1 MWESDSAN
9 VEPSGEPS
17 DAEPNTTESS
27 DAESVEER
35 RVRPDVAEN
44 LRTLFGTDDRPET
57 FGGWLDTLADTFGD
71 DWPPDVPELC
81 HDEDGRHR
89 AETDDET
96 YRFVCVLDAIL
107 LPFLVDESVEVYS
120 AGPET
125 GETVTSAVS
134 QAGIETDPEDAVLS
148 FGVASVEPGTE
159 VTARLTYETMC
170 PYIHAFPDR
179 DAYEQWDERT
189 DAPTTAMPLSDGF
202 ALARAMARA

>member
-1 MWESDSAN
+1 MSESDSAN
-9 VEPSGEPS
+9 VESR
-17 DAEPNTTESS
+17 AESN

-35 RVRPDVAEN
+35 RLRPEVAEN

-57 FGGWLDTLADTFGD
+57 FGGWLDTLAETFGD
-71 DWPPDVPELC
+71 DWPPAIAELC

-107 LPFLVDESVEVYS
+107 LPFLVEESVEVRS

-125 GETVTSAVS
+125 GETVTSVVS

-202 ALARAMARA
+202 ALARAMARV

>member
-1 MWESDSAN
+1 MCASDSAN
-9 VEPSGEPS
+9 GAPS
-17 DAEPNTTESS
+17 DVSNDEGNDTEHGRA
-27 DAESVEER
+27 DSVEER
-35 RVRPDVAEN
+35 RLPSEIGEN
-44 LRTLFGTDDRPET
+44 LRTMFGSDDRPQT

-89 AETDDET
+89 AETDGET

-107 LPFLVDESVEVYS
+107 LPFLVDESVEVHS

-125 GETVTSAVS
+125 GETVTSTVS
-134 QAGIETDPEDAVLS
+134 QAGIDTDPEDAVLS
-148 FGVASVEPGTE
+148 FGVAPVEPGTA

-179 DAYEQWDERT
+179 DAYEQWDERI
-189 DAPTTAMPLSDGF
+189 DAPTMGLPLSEGF
-202 ALARAMARA
+202 ALARSMARV

>member
-1 MWESDSAN
+1 MCASDSAN
-9 VEPSGEPS
+9 GAAS
-17 DAEPNTTESS
+17 DVSNDERS
-27 DAESVEER
+27 DSERGRADSVEER
-35 RVRPDVAEN
+35 RLPPEVGEN
-44 LRTLFGTDDRPET
+44 LRTMFGSDDRPET
-57 FGGWLDTLADTFGD
+57 FGGWLDTLTDAFGD

-96 YRFVCVLDAIL
+96 YRFVCVLDAVL

-125 GETVTSAVS
+125 GETVVS
-134 QAGIETDPEDAVLS
+134 RVTRTGIGTDPEDAVLS

-179 DAYEQWDERT
+179 DAYRCWDERI
-189 DAPTTAMPLSDGF
+189 DAPTMGLPLSEGF
-202 ALARAMARA
+202 ELARALVRA